1 MRIGVAGV
9 GRIGGMHAA
18 NVAATEG
25 VDEVLLYSEP
35 AGQAVTAAAELGG
48 RARAVGSLGELL
60 AAADGVVIATPTP
73 THPELVRAAVAAG
86 VPAMCEKPLAM
97 DRATLVAVAREVEGG
112 VPVMV
117 AFPRRYDP
125 AHQELRRRVAAG
137 EAGRVHHL
145 RAAGH
150 DRVPPPAAFV
160 PTSGGIWRDLLIHDF
175 DVMPWIAGE
184 RVVEVFATGSVLV
197 DPVYA
202 ESGDAD
208 TAVAVLRF
216 ASGALGTVTGARENG
231 HGYDFRLEVCG
242 SRATFAAGVGP
253 RTPIAG
259 LEPGAVPP
267 ADPYQGFPDR
277 YGHAY
282 RAEVAHLLRLIRG
295 EAENLSAPL
304 DGLHA
309 LEIAE
314 ACEQSAARRRPIR
327 IGADGALTT
336 T

>member
-1 MRIGVAGV
+1 MRMGVVGL

-35 AGQAVTAAAELGG
+35 ADQAAKVVAELGG
-48 RARAVGSLGELL
+48 RARAMGSLGELL
-60 AAADGVVIATPTP
+60 AEADGVVIATPTP

-86 VPAMCEKPLAM
+86 VPVMCEKPLAM
-97 DRATLVAVAREVEGG
+97 DRATLVEVAREVEGG

-150 DRVPPPAAFV
+150 DRVPPPPAFV

-216 ASGALGTVTGARENG
+216 ASGALGVVTGARKNG
-231 HGYDFRLEVCG
+231 QGYDFRLEVCG
-242 SRATFAAGVGP
+242 SRATLAAGVDA
-253 RTPIAG
+253 RTPVVS
-259 LEPGAVPP
+259 LEPGVEPP
-267 ADPYQGFPDR
+267 ADPYQGFADR

-282 RAEVAHLLRLIRG
+282 RAEVAHLVRLVRG
-295 EAENLSAPL
+295 ETGNLSPPL

-314 ACEQSAARRRPIR
+314 ACERSVATRGPVR
-327 IGADGALTT
+327 IGVDGVLTSA
-336 T
+336 